1 MFDPGPEGT
10 TSPYTAFRFQVEL
23 SLDQPVPGINGLV
36 CRGAFSECDG
46 LEMTMEPKA
55 VREGGNNQEQ
65 LHLMGPISYGQ
76 LTLKRGMTGNRDLWN
91 WFAAAGRT
99 GRKSTANGKVFIA
112 DAAGKASITF
122 VLENCLPV
130 KLRGPSLNGKDGQ
143 IAIEEMQLVYSRLSI
158 RGAGDA
164 GAGMSLAGGF
174 SVGGS
179 ADVTAGLSAGGG
191 VGASASAS
199 ASVSG
204 GFGLDGGGLSASASA
219 SANASATAGL
229 GIG

>member
-23 SLDQPVPGINGLV
+23 SLAQPVPGINGLV

-55 VREGGNNQEQ
+55 IREGGNNQEQ

-91 WFAAAGRT
+91 WFSAAGRT
-99 GRKSTANGKVFIA
+99 GRRSTANGKVIIA
-112 DAAGKASITF
+112 DATGKPSLTF

-164 GAGMSLAGGF
+164 GAGMSLDGGF
-174 SVGGS
+174 SVGAS
-179 ADVTAGLSAGGG
+179 ADLTAGLSAGGG
-191 VGASASAS
+191 AGAGASASASAS

-204 GFGLDGGGLSASASA
+204 GLGLDGGGLSASASA
-219 SANASATAGL
+219 SATAGL

>member
-23 SLDQPVPGINGLV
+23 SLAQPVPGINGLV

-99 GRKSTANGKVFIA
+99 GRRSTANGKVVIA
-112 DAAGKASITF
+112 DATGKPSLTF

-164 GAGMSLAGGF
+164 GAGVSLDGGF
-174 SVGGS
+174 SVGAS

-191 VGASASAS
+191 ASATASAS

-204 GFGLDGGGLSASASA
+204 GLGLDGGGLSASASA
-219 SANASATAGL
+219 SASATAGL

>member
-23 SLDQPVPGINGLV
+23 SLAQPVPGINGLV

-76 LTLKRGMTGNRDLWN
+76 LTLKRGMTGNHDLWN
-91 WFAAAGRT
+91 WFSAAGRT
-99 GRKSTANGKVFIA
+99 GRKSTANGKVIIA
-112 DAAGKASITF
+112 DATGKASITF

-130 KLRGPSLNGKDGQ
+130 KLRGPALNGKDGQ
-143 IAIEEMQLVYSRLSI
+143 IAIEEMQLVDSRLSI
-158 RGAGDA
+158 REAGDA
-164 GAGMSLAGGF
+164 GAGITVAGGF

-191 VGASASAS
+191 AGASAS

-204 GFGLDGGGLSASASA
+204 GFGLDGGGLSASASGSA
-219 SANASATAGL
+219 SAGL

>member
-46 LEMTMEPKA
+46 LEMTMEPKT

-65 LHLMGPISYGQ
+65 PHLMGPISYGQ
-76 LTLKRGMTGNRDLWN
+76 LTLKRGITVNRDLWN
-91 WFAAAGRT
+91 WFAAAGQA
-99 GRKSTANGKVFIA
+99 GRRSTANGKVVIA
-112 DAAGKASITF
+112 DATGNPSITF

-158 RGAGDA
+158 RGAGEA
-164 GAGMSLAGGF
+164 GAGMSLSGGF
-174 SVGGS
+174 SVGAS
-179 ADVTAGLSAGGG
+179 ADVIAGLSAGGG
-191 VGASASAS
+191 VGASVTAS

-204 GFGLDGGGLSASASA
+204 GLGLDGGGLSVS
-219 SANASATAGL
+219 ASATAGL

>member
-1 MFDPGPEGT
+1 MFDPGPEAT

-23 SLDQPVPGINGLV
+23 SLTQSVPGINGLV

-46 LEMTMEPKA
+46 LEMTMEPKP
-55 VREGGNNQEQ
+55 VQEGGNNQVQ
-65 LHLMGPISYGQ
+65 HHLMGRMSYGQ
-76 LTLKRGMTGNRDLWN
+76 LTLKRGMTDNRDLWN

-99 GRKSTANGKVFIA
+99 GRKSTANGKVVIA
-112 DAAGKASITF
+112 DATGKPTITF

-143 IAIEEMQLVYSRLSI
+143 IAIEELQLVYSRLTI
-158 RGAGDA
+158 RGAGEA
-164 GAGMSLAGGF
+164 GAGASLAGGF

-179 ADVTAGLSAGGG
+179 ADVSAG
-191 VGASASAS
+191 VSAEGAIGASAS

-204 GFGLDGGGLSASASA
+204 GLGLDGGGLSASAGA
-219 SANASATAGL
+219 SANATAGL